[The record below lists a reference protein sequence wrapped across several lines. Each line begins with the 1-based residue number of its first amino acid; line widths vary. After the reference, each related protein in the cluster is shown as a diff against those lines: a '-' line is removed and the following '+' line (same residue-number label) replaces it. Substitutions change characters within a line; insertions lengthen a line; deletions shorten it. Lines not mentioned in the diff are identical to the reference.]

1 MGPRQSGH
9 NKQLMTLTV
18 ITLIGCVF
26 CTLNSNYSLKDRQE
40 ARTVPIPS
48 SLRDK
53 SDRRAS
59 GPDFRN
65 GGRGF
70 EGRSRNSRSTR
81 PSSTNRSKHR
91 QLGKLITKY
100 SVEAAYCNHFG
111 PYVKWLLLPDDTIL
125 HNVVPIEQVSFIK
138 QD

>member
-1 MGPRQSGH
+1 MGPRESDH
-9 NKQLMTLTV
+9 NKQLITLTV
-18 ITLIGCVF
+18 IILSGCVY
-26 CTLNSNYSLKDRQE
+26 CMLNSSHRLKDRQE

-48 SLRDK
+48 FLRDK

-59 GPDFRN
+59 GPDFRI

-100 SVEAAYCNHFG
+100 SLEAAYCDHFG
-111 PYVKWLLLPDDTIL
+111 P
-125 HNVVPIEQVSFIK
+125 
-138 QD
+138 